1 MKTSQQGFTLIE
13 IVVAFTILA
22 MGTVLAVNVITQSS
36 MRVSR
41 VNEYLSV
48 IDTLESAVAIVRADI
63 TRDAIKQQYQGGQ
76 NDGLTWVADV
86 IREVAPE
93 PALAKKY
100 ITLYQVQFRVYSV
113 DNKPRLELTTII
125 PDK

>member
-48 IDTLESAVAIVRADI
+48 IDTLESAVAIVRAEI
-63 TRDAIKQQYQGGQ
+63 TRDKIKQQYQGGQ
-76 NDGLTWVADV
+76 DGGLTWVADV
-86 IREVAPE
+86 IREVVPE
-93 PALAKKY
+93 PKQAKKY
-100 ITLYQVQFRVYSV
+100 ITLYQVQIRVYSV